1 MIRSIF
7 FGIRLNIWKNRNQ
20 SESNSLYLSI
30 QILQYEFLGPIRLS
44 EWGPPMEKVVYLIMS
59 RDKDRFNIIY
69 ADECE
74 KTEKNDFFTQNDQF
88 KCWIKNGGYE
98 ENLYLCI
105 FPMFDSE
112 PHERKR
118 VLDKIISGYNPI
130 CNQ

>member
-1 MIRSIF
+1 M
-7 FGIRLNIWKNRNQ
+7 
-20 SESNSLYLSI
+20 
-30 QILQYEFLGPIRLS
+30 GPIRLS

-98 ENLYLCI
+98 ENLYLSI
-105 FPMFDSE
+105 FPMFEADE
-112 PHERKR
+112 HDRKR
-118 VLDKIISGYNPI
+118 VVEKIISGYKPI